1 MGRDITNVA
10 ASVRQRLLNIARAS
24 NRPFNEVLQHFAMER
39 FLYRLAASPHGDR
52 FVLKGAL
59 MMMVWEVPVS
69 RPTMDIDL
77 LATMD
82 KDIDA
87 LASVARDVCD
97 QQVEPDGMTFDGATV
112 EGSRI
117 AEDAEYQGVR
127 VRFRGTLGT
136 ARVSMQLD
144 VGFGDAVVPNPV
156 LSDYPTILDLPAPRV
171 RGYTRESVVAEKF
184 HAMVRR
190 GMLNSRMRDYFDL
203 WLLSRQFEFDGAT
216 LADAIRE
223 TFVRRATAVPTEPV
237 ALTGAFASDAQK
249 RAQWLAFLRKSRLA
263 DAPSEL
269 HEVVERLAAFL
280 SPVLDG
286 IVRGSGC
293 GARWSPSGLWA
304 QSSSE

>member
-39 FLYRLAASPHGDR
+39 FLYRLTASPHSDR

-77 LATMD
+77 LGQ
-82 KDIDA
+82 IDNEIDV
-87 LASVARDVCD
+87 LASVARDICQ
-97 QQVEPDGMTFDGATV
+97 QQVEPDGMAFDAATV

-117 AEDAEYQGVR
+117 AEDAEYEGVR

-144 VGFGDAVVPNPV
+144 IGFGDAVIPNPV

-171 RGYTRESVVAEKF
+171 RGYTRESVVAEKL
-184 HAMVRR
+184 HAMVKR
-190 GMLNSRMRDYFDL
+190 GLLNSRVRDYFDI
-203 WLLSRQFEFDGAT
+203 WLLSHQFEFDGPT
-216 LADAIRE
+216 LAEAIQV
-223 TFVRRATAVPTEPV
+223 TFSRRRTAIPTNPV
-237 ALTGAFASDAQK
+237 GLTEDFASEPGR
-249 RAQWLAFLRKSRLA
+249 RAQWRAFLRKGRLA
-263 DAPSEL
+263 GVPEDL
-269 HEVVERLAAFL
+269 HRVVERVAAFL
-280 SPVLDG
+280 QPVLEG
-286 IVRGSGC
+286 LRAASLKP
-293 GARWSPSGLWA
+293 ARWSTDGGWVG
-304 QSSSE
+304 